1 MKLKR
6 GNEVSQDYERVRR
19 FLLAHEAYHGLM
31 LGLLDAI
38 LNSPERFQQP
48 YIAVVE
54 EEGAVLAVVLQT
66 PPRKL
71 LLSRVEKL
79 EAIALI
85 AQDLHSLQAQV
96 PGVMGTLAAARIFA
110 QYWHALTGQ
119 SYQAGTRERYFQL
132 ETVQP
137 IPHVTGK
144 LQQATRSEREL
155 LIHWCRA
162 FMAEVADE
170 PASPEEVIDRYLHEG
185 SLYLWQGNTAV
196 SMANFYGATPN
207 GVRINLVY
215 TPPEYRRRG
224 YATACVAA
232 LSRRLLERGYQYCFL
247 STDLANPT
255 SNHIYQAIGY
265 QPLEDDIQEY
275 WFENSSK
282 ITF

>member
-6 GNEVSQDYERVRR
+6 GNEVSQDYERVRH
-19 FLLAHEAYHGLM
+19 FLLEHEAYHGLM

-38 LNSPERFQQP
+38 INSPERFKQP

-54 EEGAVLAVVLQT
+54 EDDTVLAVALQT

-71 LLSRVEKL
+71 LLSRVERL
-79 EAIALI
+79 NAIALI
-85 AQDLHSLQAQV
+85 AQDLHSIQAQV
-96 PGVMGTLAAARIFA
+96 PGVMGTTAAAQIFA
-110 QYWHALTGQ
+110 QNWQALTGE
-119 SYQAGTRERYFQL
+119 SYREGTRERYFQL

-137 IPHVTGK
+137 ITHVTGH
-144 LQQATRSEREL
+144 LQQATLSEREL
-155 LIHWCRA
+155 LINWCRA

-170 PASPEEVIDRYLHEG
+170 PASPDDVVDRYLREG
-185 SLYLWQGNTAV
+185 SLYLWQDNTPV
-196 SMANFYGATPN
+196 SIANFYGATPN

-215 TPPEYRRRG
+215 TPPEYRRKG

-232 LSRRLLERGYQYCFL
+232 LSQALLERGYKYCFL

-265 QPLEDDIQEY
+265 QPLGDEIQEY
-275 WFENSSK
+275 WFEHSYKMMS
-282 ITF
+282 

>member
-19 FLLAHEAYHGLM
+19 FLLEHEAYHGLM

-54 EEGAVLAVVLQT
+54 EDDTVLAVALQT

-71 LLSRVEKL
+71 LLSRVERL
-79 EAIALI
+79 NAIALI
-85 AQDLHSLQAQV
+85 AQDLHSIQAQV
-96 PGVMGTLAAARIFA
+96 PGVMGTTAVAKAFV
-110 QYWHALTGQ
+110 QKWQALTGE
-119 SYQAGTRERYFQL
+119 SYREGTRERYFQL

-137 IPHVTGK
+137 ITHVTGH
-144 LQQATRSEREL
+144 LQQATLSEREL
-155 LIHWCRA
+155 LINWCRA
-162 FMAEVADE
+162 FMEEVADE
-170 PASPEEVIDRYLHEG
+170 PVSPDDVVERYLREG
-185 SLYLWQGNTAV
+185 SLYLWQDNTPV
-196 SMANFYGATPN
+196 SIANFYGATPN

-215 TPPEYRRRG
+215 TPPEYRRKG

-232 LSRRLLERGYQYCFL
+232 LSQALLERGYKYCFL

-265 QPLEDDIQEY
+265 QPLGDEIQEY
-275 WFENSSK
+275 WFEHCYKMMS
-282 ITF
+282 

>member
-19 FLLAHEAYHGLM
+19 FLLEHEAYHGLM

-38 LNSPERFQQP
+38 LNSPERFKQP

-54 EEGAVLAVVLQT
+54 EDDTVLAVALQT

-71 LLSRVEKL
+71 LLSRVERL
-79 EAIALI
+79 NAIALI
-85 AQDLHSLQAQV
+85 AQDLHSIQAQV
-96 PGVMGTLAAARIFA
+96 PGVMGTTAAAQIFA
-110 QYWHALTGQ
+110 QNWHALTGQ
-119 SYQAGTRERYFQL
+119 SYREGTRERYFQL

-137 IPHVTGK
+137 ITHVTGH
-144 LQQATRSEREL
+144 LQQATLSEREL
-155 LIHWCRA
+155 LINWCRA

-170 PASPEEVIDRYLHEG
+170 PASPDDVVDRYLRGG
-185 SLYLWQGNTAV
+185 SLYLWQDNTPV

-215 TPPEYRRRG
+215 TPPEYRRKG

-232 LSRRLLERGYQYCFL
+232 LSQALLERGYKYCFL

-255 SNHIYQAIGY
+255 SNHIYQVIGY
-265 QPLEDDIQEY
+265 QPLSDEIQEY
-275 WFENSSK
+275 WFEHSYKMMS
-282 ITF
+282 